1 MRRSNSWPLLSV
13 SDGDEPPVLLRIDS
27 DLDIPGLDD
36 EDDISTLEITD
47 TEHSVD
53 SQSSVRFNIDQPGQ
67 SLDTSFIQRKRA
79 SFMTQ
84 RHGVYYSLDGEDDD
98 LLPASVQ
105 GQLFTQIGQDM
116 KKRLERQSSTA
127 TTGTQKSYATVTTN
141 LTTIPEEKERSDKGD
156 KARQWMFQGKVQG
169 SVIFRQYYPEGGW
182 GYVIIFVGLIMTML
196 TQGFHL
202 SFGEACSL
210 AIQTIPVFICIS
222 GRGIKGS
229 LNVSLPNYFGFLQ

>member
-53 SQSSVRFNIDQPGQ
+53 SRSSVRFNIDQPGQ

-79 SFMTQ
+79 SFVTQ
-84 RHGVYYSLDGEDDD
+84 RHGVYCSLDGEDDD

-105 GQLFTQIGQDM
+105 GQEFTQIG
-116 KKRLERQSSTA
+116 
-127 TTGTQKSYATVTTN
+127 
-141 LTTIPEEKERSDKGD
+141 
-156 KARQWMFQGKVQG
+156 
-169 SVIFRQYYPEGGW
+169 
-182 GYVIIFVGLIMTML
+182 
-196 TQGFHL
+196 
-202 SFGEACSL
+202 
-210 AIQTIPVFICIS
+210 
-222 GRGIKGS
+222 
-229 LNVSLPNYFGFLQ
+229 